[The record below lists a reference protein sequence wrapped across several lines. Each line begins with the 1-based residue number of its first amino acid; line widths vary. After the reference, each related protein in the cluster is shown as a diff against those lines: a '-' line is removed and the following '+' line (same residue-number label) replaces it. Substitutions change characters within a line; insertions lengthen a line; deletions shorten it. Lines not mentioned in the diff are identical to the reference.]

1 MRLLARFLPQS
12 LVARVYLL
20 YSGTW
25 LVFICAGVVL
35 FYQNQFGQD
44 VEDAQQSATMLIEV
58 AAQTIGD
65 SAVIG
70 DYDTIRRTL
79 DSAILRTHF
88 SSAQFIDLTGGSIK
102 STNQD
107 NERGHPPEWLRD
119 RIADRLYDVNRN
131 ISVGGVD
138 YGVLRL
144 TFDADQIANSLWE
157 VVQISFLLG
166 AASLIGGLLL
176 IWFPLKRWL
185 GPLQQAHLV
194 LGIGNADSDDTEKRH
209 LETIRNAPLEFR
221 QTLLT
226 LENTAVRLRSELASR
241 EQALASLRRIVSD
254 LMPASASGV
263 PAAENMEVVIS
274 TIANLVG
281 EREAARMQLQ
291 RAKDAAD
298 AANRAKSDFL
308 ANMSHEI
315 RTPMNGIVGMIE
327 LALDTELTA
336 EQREFLGIARS
347 STDALLAIIN
357 EILDF
362 SKIEAGKVEI
372 ESIAF
377 DPAALLVATL
387 KPWHVQASKKNLD
400 LREDIAADLPHRIS
414 GDPVRLQQVVGNL
427 VSNAIKFTEHGM
439 IELRAR
445 VETAAAGE
453 CLLHLSVSDTGIGI
467 PADKQQQ
474 IFEAFAQEDNSTTRR
489 YGGTGLGLAI
499 CCRLIGLMGG
509 TISLDSTPGQ
519 GSTFHVSL
527 PVTECENIETA
538 APAPAQAQL
547 SPLDTPAAP
556 VGLHVLVA
564 EDNGVNQRLIMSLLA
579 KLGHNAILATNG
591 QEAFDRW
598 TEQRF
603 DLVLMDMH
611 MPIMGGLEATALIR
625 KQERQLGE
633 ACRPT
638 QIYALTASALPEEE
652 ERGLA
657 SGLNG
662 YLTKPISRSVLV
674 KVLDKIAAA
683 APGGRTESYDYAAA
697 LSQVDVEI
705 VGIIGRDFLA
715 QIPGDL
721 EQMRVAASECDW
733 PRLERLVH
741 ICKGLVAY
749 FGAQPLQDACSALE
763 QACRDGSVAD
773 MPLHDIERE
782 LGALTAALHDFLD
795 QG

>member
-1 MRLLARFLPQS
+1 MRLLARLLPQS

-25 LVFICAGVVL
+25 LVFICAGVML

-58 AAQTIGD
+58 AAQTVSD

-102 STNQD
+102 SINQD
-107 NERGHPPEWLRD
+107 GERGHPPEWLRD
-119 RIADRLYDVNRN
+119 RVAERLYDVNRN

-144 TFDADQIANSLWE
+144 TFDADQIANGLWE
-157 VVQISFLLG
+157 VVQIAFLLG
-166 AASLIGGLLL
+166 AASLAGGLLL

-194 LGIGNADSDDTEKRH
+194 LGLDNADGGMEGNH

-226 LENTAVRLRSELASR
+226 LESTAVRLRSELASR
-241 EQALASLRRIVSD
+241 EHALASLRRIVSD
-254 LMPASASGV
+254 LMPASASGA
-263 PAAENMEVVIS
+263 PEAEDMEMVIS
-274 TIANLVG
+274 TIGNLVG
-281 EREAARMQLQ
+281 EREAARIQLQ

-347 STDALLAIIN
+347 STDALLAVIN

-372 ESIAF
+372 EHVAF
-377 DPAALLVATL
+377 DPSALLVATL
-387 KPWHVQASKKNLD
+387 KPWHVQAGRKNLD
-400 LREDIAADLPHRIS
+400 LREDIAANLPRRIS
-414 GDPVRLQQVVGNL
+414 GDPVRLQQIVGNL
-427 VSNAIKFTEHGM
+427 VSNAIKFTERGG
-439 IELRAR
+439 IELRATA
-445 VETAAAGE
+445 ETAASGE
-453 CLLHLSVSDTGIGI
+453 RQLHLSVSDTGIGI

-474 IFEAFAQEDNSTTRR
+474 IFEAFAQEDTSTTRR

-499 CCRLIGLMGG
+499 CCRLIDLMGG
-509 TISLDSTPGQ
+509 TIRLDSAPDQ
-519 GSTFHVSL
+519 GSTFHVIL
-527 PVTECENIETA
+527 PLTECDGIEAA
-538 APAPAQAQL
+538 APIA
-547 SPLDTPAAP
+547 TPASPPPLATA
-556 VGLHVLVA
+556 VGLRILVA
-564 EDNGVNQRLIMSLLA
+564 EDNSVNQRLILSLLER
-579 KLGHNAILATNG
+579 LGHHVTLAVNG
-591 QEAFDRW
+591 REAVSRW
-598 TEQRF
+598 EEQRF

-611 MPIMGGLEATALIR
+611 MPIMGGIEATGLIR
-625 KQERQLGE
+625 DRERQLGD

-638 QIYALTASALPEEE
+638 QIYALTASAMPEEE
-652 ERGLA
+652 KHGLA

-662 YLTKPISRSVLV
+662 YLTKPISRSMLV
-674 KVLDKIAAA
+674 KVLDHITGMTPN
-683 APGGRTESYDYAAA
+683 APHSSYDYAAA
-697 LSQVDVEI
+697 LGQVDTEI

-721 EQMRVAASECDW
+721 EQMREAASERDW
-733 PRLERLVH
+733 PRLGRLAH
-741 ICKGLVAY
+741 ICTGLVAY
-749 FGAQPLQDACSALE
+749 FGAQPLQEACFALE
-763 QACRDGSVAD
+763 QACRDGSVTDAQL
-773 MPLHDIERE
+773 LHIERE
-782 LGALTAALHDFLD
+782 LGALTAALHAFLD
-795 QG
+795 

>member
-1 MRLLARFLPQS
+1 MF
-12 LVARVYLL
+12 V
-20 YSGTW
+20 
-25 LVFICAGVVL
+25 CAGVLL

-58 AAQTIGD
+58 AAQTVGD

-102 STNQD
+102 STNQSG
-107 NERGHPPEWLRD
+107 EQVHPPEWLRD
-119 RIADRLYDVNRN
+119 RIAERLYDVNRN

-144 TFDADQIANSLWE
+144 TFDAEQIANSLWV
-157 VVQISFLLG
+157 VVQIAFLLG

-194 LGIGNADSDDTEKRH
+194 LGIGDADGGGTEDRH

-226 LENTAVRLRSELASR
+226 LESTAVRLRSELASR
-241 EQALASLRRIVSD
+241 EHALASLRRIVSD

-263 PAAENMEVVIS
+263 PEAEDMEVVIS
-274 TIANLVG
+274 TIGNLVG
-281 EREAARMQLQ
+281 EREAARIQLQ

-347 STDALLAIIN
+347 STDALLAVIN

-372 ESIAF
+372 ENIAF
-377 DPAALLVATL
+377 DPSALLVATL
-387 KPWHVQASKKNLD
+387 KPWHVQASRKNLD
-400 LREDIAADLPHRIS
+400 LRENIAADLPHRIS
-414 GDPVRLQQVVGNL
+414 GDPVRLQQIVGNL
-427 VSNAIKFTEHGM
+427 VSNAIKFTERGG
-439 IELRAR
+439 IELHATT
-445 VETAAAGE
+445 ETATSGE
-453 CLLHLSVSDTGIGI
+453 RQLYLSVSDTGIGI

-499 CCRLIGLMGG
+499 CCRLIDLMGG
-509 TISLDSTPGQ
+509 TIRLDSTPGR
-519 GSTFHVSL
+519 GSTFHVTL
-527 PVTECENIETA
+527 PLTECESIETA
-538 APAPAQAQL
+538 TPSATPPSPATQAPL
-547 SPLDTPAAP
+547 AAT
-556 VGLHVLVA
+556 VGLNVLVA
-564 EDNGVNQRLIMSLLA
+564 EDNSVNQRLILSLLER
-579 KLGHNAILATNG
+579 LGHHTTLAVNG

-611 MPIMGGLEATALIR
+611 MPIMGGIEATALIR
-625 KQERQLGE
+625 DQERQLGD

-638 QIYALTASALPEEE
+638 QIYALTASAMPEEE

-662 YLTKPISRSVLV
+662 YLTKPISRTVLV
-674 KVLDKIAAA
+674 KVLEQIAAMS
-683 APGGRTESYDYAAA
+683 PGGRTQSYDYAAA
-697 LSQVDVEI
+697 LGQVDVEI

-715 QIPGDL
+715 QIPDDL
-721 EQMRVAASECDW
+721 EQMREAASERDW

-749 FGAQPLQDACSALE
+749 FGAQPLQDACSTLE
-763 QACRDGSVAD
+763 QACRDGSATD
-773 MPLHDIERE
+773 TQLQDIERE
-782 LGALTAALHDFLD
+782 LGALTAALHAFLD
-795 QG
+795 